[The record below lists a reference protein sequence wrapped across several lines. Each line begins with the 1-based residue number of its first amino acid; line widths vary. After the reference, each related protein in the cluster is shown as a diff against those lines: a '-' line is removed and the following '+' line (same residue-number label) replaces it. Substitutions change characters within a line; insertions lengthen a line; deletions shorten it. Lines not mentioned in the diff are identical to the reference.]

1 MQVIIITNDNARL
14 RLVEVG
20 SLNPV
25 SALHDSYNAEGFW
38 PKANWR
44 SFYFG
49 RSNQIETSL
58 PYQPKQAV
66 LLRILLGHDFFIG
79 KSRLWLA
86 KRAKF
91 RKSHGGAPETG
102 FKEVARFRVYSSE
115 STVQM

>member
-49 RSNQIETSL
+49 RSNQIETAL

-86 KRAKF
+86 ERAKY
-91 RKSHGGAPETG
+91 RGSHGGA
-102 FKEVARFRVYSSE
+102 SSGDW
-115 STVQM
+115 V